1 MSRGVGIVFLL
12 LALPAGASAQ
22 GALNDQQRVGQQAGG
37 GRIAE
42 AVKAALQP

>member
-1 MSRGVGIVFLL
+1 MGSVIKAVRG
-12 LALPAGASAQ
+12 
-22 GALNDQQRVGQQAGG
+22 RVGQQAGG